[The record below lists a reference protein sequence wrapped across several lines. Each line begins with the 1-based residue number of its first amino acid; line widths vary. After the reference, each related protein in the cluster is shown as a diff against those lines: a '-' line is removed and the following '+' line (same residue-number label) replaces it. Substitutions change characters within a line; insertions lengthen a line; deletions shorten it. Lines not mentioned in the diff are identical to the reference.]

1 MGFDLNNLEDQY
13 PEIVLEH
20 YMFPLFKIPN
30 NNRHSSHKRKGDNYS
45 QDDHQ

>member
-20 YMFPLFKIPN
+20 YMFPLFHPYRCK
-30 NNRHSSHKRKGDNYS
+30 
-45 QDDHQ
+45 